1 MQDCML
7 NHNTDFRSLW
17 CLHVGTPTWLPCAAN
32 SMCLSSPLFL
42 CFSSNTTMSSC
53 SPLLT
58 QELAWASYALLLNTN
73 ICGLA
78 VYWDGRAV
86 LARGQL
92 GAAALGGAAAGG
104 SKSDPSAVLD
114 ALSVAEPAAASR
126 GWRQGPLYCPDK
138 AAIAKAGAG
147 GWPCVPAGAE
157 SLLVQ
162 PLLPFSSASSSS
174 SSSASGS
181 SAGGATPQGFM
192 LLLSERPRALSG
204 KERAWAAAVAA
215 KLHDALQQG

>member
-1 MQDCML
+1 MGGAACCSFRQLL
-7 NHNTDFRSLW
+7 NNLRPCVAQGGCRASLGLTARRSMRL
-17 CLHVGTPTWLPCAAN
+17 LKAQLPPSAAP
-32 SMCLSSPLFL
+32 CP
-42 CFSSNTTMSSC
+42 
-53 SPLLT
+53 

-86 LARGQL
+86 LARGLL
-92 GAAALGGAAAGG
+92 GAAALGSSTGG
-104 SKSDPSAVLD
+104 SKSDPGAVLN

-126 GWRQGPLYCPDK
+126 GWAQAQLYCPDR

-147 GWPCVPAGAE
+147 GWQCVPEGAE

-162 PLLPFSSASSSS
+162 PLLPFG
-174 SSSASGS
+174 SGS
-181 SAGGATPQGFM
+181 SSGAPQGLM
-192 LLLSERPRALSG
+192 LLLSERPRALSS

-215 KLHDALQQG
+215 KLHDALQS